1 MLQKIRIALLGLWL
15 GAMALFSFGVAP
27 AAFAVL
33 PAHLA
38 GQVVSRVLSA
48 VEIAGIFTGVV
59 LIVCLVCEAS
69 RQRRAAT
76 IVEAILLALMLL
88 STLVSR
94 YVVSA
99 RLHTIRLG
107 AGENISALPS
117 GDPARAAFD
126 LLHQTSVGLMS
137 FNLITAIVLI
147 GLLISRASG
156 HAASIPTT
164 EHYGHQ

>member
-1 MLQKIRIALLGLWL
+1 MLLKTRIGLLGLWL

-27 AAFAVL
+27 GAFAVL

-38 GQVVSRVLSA
+38 GQVVSRVLSV
-48 VEIAGIFTGVV
+48 VEIAGIFTGVL
-59 LIVCLVCEAS
+59 LIMCLACEAS
-69 RQRRAAT
+69 RQRRAVT
-76 IVEAILLALMLL
+76 IVEAVLLTLMLI

-94 YVVSA
+94 YLVSA
-99 RLHTIRLG
+99 RLHAIRLG

-137 FNLITAIVLI
+137 FNLIAAIVLI

-156 HAASIPTT
+156 YATSISATR
-164 EHYGHQ
+164 HGHQ

>member
-1 MLQKIRIALLGLWL
+1 MLQRIRIALLGAWL

-38 GQVVSRVLSA
+38 GQVVSRVLST

-59 LIVCLVCEAS
+59 LIVCLACETS
-69 RQRRAAT
+69 RQSRLAT
-76 IVEAILLALMLL
+76 IVEAVLLALMTL

-99 RLHTIRLG
+99 RLHAIRLG

-117 GDPARAAFD
+117 GDPARAMFD
-126 LLHQTSVGLMS
+126 LLHQASVGLMS
-137 FNLITAIVLI
+137 FNLIAAIVLI
-147 GLLISRASG
+147 GLLISRAAG
-156 HAASIPTT
+156 QAASIPTT
-164 EHYGHQ
+164 QRYGHQ